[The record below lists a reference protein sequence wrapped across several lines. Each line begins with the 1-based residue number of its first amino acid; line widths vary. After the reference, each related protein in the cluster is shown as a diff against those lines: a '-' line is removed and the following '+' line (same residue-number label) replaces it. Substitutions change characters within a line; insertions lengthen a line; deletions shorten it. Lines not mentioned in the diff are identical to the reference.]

1 MILLGKVTGLAS
13 LTAMTRL
20 CSAWWPGGLVA
31 WWTSLGTSWLF
42 SFKKSLRLPLMAAS
56 TSAQKRSSWRHDWTV
71 IRGQLSRETHLYLPL
86 PLECSNHP
94 LDLLGHLLA
103 QQVHQAACVG
113 GADFGT
119 SLLTLPRRQPPCLAL
134 ASFPLTH
141 CLRRGSETR
150 NYQIGKLQD
159 EDET

>member
-13 LTAMTRL
+13 LTATTRL
-20 CSAWWPGGLVA
+20 CSAWWPGGLAA
-31 WWTSLGTSWLF
+31 WWTSLGT
-42 SFKKSLRLPLMAAS
+42 FKKSLRLPLMAAS
-56 TSAQKRSSWRHDWTV
+56 TSAQKRSSWRHDWTG
-71 IRGQLSRETHLYLPL
+71 IRSQLSRETHLYLPL

-119 SLLTLPRRQPPCLAL
+119 SLLTLPRLALPCLAL

-141 CLRRGSETR
+141 CLRRG
-150 NYQIGKLQD
+150 I
-159 EDET
+159 